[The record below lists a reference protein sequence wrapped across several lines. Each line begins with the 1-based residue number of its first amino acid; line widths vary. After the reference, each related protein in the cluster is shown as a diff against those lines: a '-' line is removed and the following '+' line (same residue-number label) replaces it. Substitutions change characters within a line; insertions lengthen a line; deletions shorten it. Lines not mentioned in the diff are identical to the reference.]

1 VNTGGKADICKEDPQ
16 MPASLFGARVDM
28 PTICSLGGPI
38 MCKFTAAQHL
48 EGYDCSADAGA
59 IPWVPPYL
67 IRKVRTVGCGNETVS
82 WGGEKGGPTE
92 TFSLATGERVGASLS
107 WDYDF
112 GPCNTSHYVAGQSPR
127 DCPATDETVCVA
139 RALAGDAGTSEEC
152 SESHRSH
159 LLDLKARPEC
169 ECSGDPG
176 VSACAG
182 LESCECWCSL
192 FVRAARAC
200 AGIWW

>member
-1 VNTGGKADICKEDPQ
+1 
-16 MPASLFGARVDM
+16 MSASLSFGVRVDM
-28 PTICSLGGPI
+28 PTVCSVGGPN

-67 IRKVRTVGCGNETVS
+67 IRKVHTVGCGNETVS
-82 WGGEKGGPTE
+82 WGGGKGERSE
-92 TFSLATGERVGASLS
+92 TFSLATGERVGASRSL
-107 WDYDF
+107 DAYF
-112 GPCNTSHYVAGQSPR
+112 GPCNTSLYVAGQNPR
-127 DCPATDETVCVA
+127 DCPDADETVCVA
-139 RALAGDAGTSEEC
+139 RALTGDAGANEEC
-152 SESHRSH
+152 TESQGSH
-159 LLDLKARPEC
+159 LLELKARPEC

-176 VSACAG
+176 VGTCLG

-200 AGIWW
+200 AGISW